1 MFGINV
7 KNESLLQNEYQIIS
21 NFVTENNN
29 NVEENNNNDTS
40 EGTNTPKERPIR
52 GKRNGR
58 KVDNSGIVKRAST
71 MLDENVSYKRLEQAI
86 PVEYVENFEKL
97 KDNGI
102 ISLMC

>member
-1 MFGINV
+1 
-7 KNESLLQNEYQIIS
+7 
-21 NFVTENNN
+21 
-29 NVEENNNNDTS
+29 
-40 EGTNTPKERPIR
+40 
-52 GKRNGR
+52 
-58 KVDNSGIVKRAST
+58 